1 MTNKCT
7 TMRKLA
13 SFLLAMCS
21 AILCASA
28 GSGTSYTDPID
39 FDWTAGND
47 YPGGGTA
54 LWYKVDL
61 TSVPQDNDVL
71 LYLNNL
77 SSASPATVT
86 AEPYVK
92 LGTIQSLN
100 EPTTKQILPNRN
112 YAMNLPNSTIKAL
125 NVDAIYILLS
135 SDEPVRFS
143 AEPVEQGEKDLNCL
157 NAPLFDFAGV
167 TQAPSEVW
175 YRVNL
180 AAVQAD
186 ATKTLKITLQNKSS
200 ESAQVKAGVSFDC
213 PSSGLSY
220 YQYTLS
226 AAETKEKVLD
236 RAFIDLVSSD
246 EIYVKVNTTQSV
258 FFKAEIVDA
267 TVLPATDVPATA
279 IDFALNT
286 EYTNYLE
293 QWYKITVADL
303 LQDKKLAEL
312 TLSNTS
318 SSTAHITADV
328 AISNPYT
335 SLITRS
341 ISLGSNQ
348 LIVKEL
354 ARNLLKEIENNTY
367 VYVRLTSDQ
376 PITFSARL
384 KNRTEGNACRSA
396 KLFDWNLG
404 AMQNAETSLW
414 YAVSLTDAKSAVNAD
429 KDIMLTVE
437 NLSSSQASLLA
448 AVAFGCPCS
457 ATTDINRTVAPMTSI
472 NKRIER
478 ALYSNLETD
487 TLFVNLTTD
496 KNVRITA
503 SLVPS
508 VASVNDCATPATTFD
523 YENGHHQ
530 SAGKNWYSIDISPI
544 WAMRDT
550 VPQIVVVNEGTSTA
564 TINGELAFE
573 CPGNN
578 AATRTMRLAP
588 GEEYVKAITRDLLE
602 SLSNPEL
609 YISVDTDQPLHI
621 YVNLQ
626 KENQGLSCLTG
637 VDFDWNNGHIQKASS
652 TVWYKIGLT
661 HIKQTPSLAAVL
673 GIVNKN
679 AQAGKVTAD
688 IYFDCNSDPVASY
701 AMTLS
706 ANGKR
711 EINLERSTIL
721 SLKPDTIYLCLTTEQ
736 QDSVYAATFADGSI
750 TPVEACNGATELLY
764 NTDIPQSAGEQ
775 WYKFS
780 VYHLQ
785 NFTSGDA
792 TLYINNGADANT
804 IKAEVAFECP
814 VTTPMT
820 DRTKEFTPLQAYS
833 KVFSRALLDNISGDS
848 VYVRVTSSKDFA
860 FRIDISD
867 ERGQVCSAPILFDWD
882 NGNLHP
888 ADKTLWYKVS
898 LDTLRKNP
906 DKDFKLNVENR
917 ASNNISASADIH
929 FDCDDEPLVSFS
941 YDFTPNELKSKIID
955 RTFMEQM
962 GWPIML
968 IKFSSTDG
976 DAHISAELIDALPDK
991 RDTLIVD
998 TVTCKGNTE
1007 FEIIQT
1013 HALHTI
1019 ISDTT
1024 IVDSLRYTY
1033 NDGILTMQGDSIF
1046 IYHIRVL
1053 HTPPAQY
1060 PVEFMAMPVTA
1071 GKAIDITAAQT
1082 AVLNA
1087 LNNYNGSAPDPVSGL
1102 DSLYSA
1108 VESIVWQQQL
1118 VEGGPFVPLNTTSLL
1133 DTRTQTVTLRYR
1145 YQTEC
1150 QGGNTSTALQIPA
1163 AEPLRETLVIQD
1175 VVDAGDTYITLH
1187 GQSVVINA
1195 DTTFSDTIFNLVHD
1209 AQTLKDSVYLY
1220 QIFVYSLVEKTILD
1234 TVCLG
1239 DTYTPVVGEPQTIN
1253 RDTVWS
1259 VVESVPAE
1267 KNKYRYT
1274 YRIRVLHTAPAQ
1286 YPAAFTA
1293 MPITAGKAI
1302 DITAAQEALIDAL
1315 NTYSGSAP
1323 DPVSGLDSLYSTVT
1337 SVSWQQQIT
1346 EGGPFVPLNTTSLL
1360 DTRTQTVTLRYSY
1373 QTECH
1378 GENTSAAVQIPA
1390 AEPLRETLVIQDT
1403 VDAGETYITLQGRP
1417 VVINADTAF
1426 SDTIFNL
1433 VHDAQT
1439 LKDSVYQYQI
1449 FVYSIV
1455 ETTLSDTV
1463 CLGDTYTPAVGEPV
1477 LINRD
1482 TIWSVIKTEQAEKH
1496 KYIYNIYL
1504 YTAPEPDQLPDANA
1518 FSLPTAV
1525 CGQPLNTSAATD
1537 AILSLLLAQ
1546 KEAQTFTADIS
1557 QITWEMQV
1565 GSDWQPVSDLSPVV
1579 ENMNNISVRYKVLTA
1594 CNDII
1599 TSPQFTLVVEAPT
1612 ADNVADYADM
1622 PAVAKYNG
1630 WLLMVN
1636 LNAINAQG
1644 WNPAEQQVRW
1654 YRVVGQLDTPA
1665 NGETDDEFLAT
1676 GYYYTK
1682 GEQLSGDYYA
1692 VIDFPATEN
1701 DPCGASLRTVTLTC
1715 AAQPTQASLAPS
1727 VVAPGETIQIIGL
1740 DPLQSY
1746 TVSVY
1751 NLAGVLVENFILD
1764 NTEAHSFKAQA
1775 MQGYYMV
1782 KVQGST
1788 QQTLKYIVK

>member
-1 MTNKCT
+1 MINNCT

-13 SFLLAMCS
+13 SLFLAMCS
-21 AILCASA
+21 AVLCASA

-77 SSASPATVT
+77 SAAATATVT

-92 LGTIQSLN
+92 LGTIQSLSD
-100 EPTTKQILPNRN
+100 PTTKQILPNRN

-157 NAPLFDFAGV
+157 NAPLFDYAGV
-167 TQAPSEVW
+167 TLSPSEVW

-180 AAVQAD
+180 EAVQAD
-186 ATKTLKITLQNKSS
+186 VTKTLKITLQNKSS
-200 ESAQVKAGVSFDC
+200 ESAEFSAGFSFDC
-213 PSSGLSY
+213 PSSGLSNY
-220 YQYTLS
+220 SCTLS
-226 AAETKEKVLD
+226 AAQTKEKVLD
-236 RAFIDLVSSD
+236 RAIIDLVYSD
-246 EIYVKVNTTQSV
+246 EIYVKVKTTQPV

-267 TVLPATDVPATA
+267 TTLPATDVPASA
-279 IDFALNT
+279 IDFSLNT
-286 EYTNYLE
+286 EYTNYNE
-293 QWYKITVADL
+293 QWYKVTVADL

-328 AISNPYT
+328 AVSNPYT

-341 ISLGSNQ
+341 ISLSGNQ
-348 LIVKEL
+348 LLVKEL

-376 PITFSARL
+376 PVTFSARL
-384 KNRTEGNACRSA
+384 KNRTEGNACLNA
-396 KLFDWNLG
+396 KLFDWNTG

-414 YAVSLTDAKSAVNAD
+414 YAVSLTDAKSAANAD

-437 NLSSSQASLLA
+437 NFSSSQASLLA
-448 AVAFGCPCS
+448 AVAFDCPCS
-457 ATTDINRTVAPMTSI
+457 ATTDINRTIEPMGSL

-478 ALYSNLETD
+478 ALYSNLGSD
-487 TLFVNLTTD
+487 TLFINLTAGA
-496 KNVRITA
+496 NVRITA

-508 VASVNDCATPATTFD
+508 VATVNDCATPVTTFD
-523 YENGHHQ
+523 YDNGHHQ
-530 SAGKNWYSIDISPI
+530 SAGKNWYYIDISHI
-544 WAMRDT
+544 WAKSDT
-550 VPQIVVVNEGTSTA
+550 VPQIVVVNEGTGTA
-564 TINGELAFE
+564 TINGELAFD

-578 AATRTMRLAP
+578 AATRTITLAP
-588 GEEYVKAITRDLLE
+588 GKEYVKTITRDMLE
-602 SLSNPEL
+602 SVSNPEL

-637 VDFDWNNGHIQKASS
+637 VDFNWNSGHLQKAAS

-661 HIKQTPSLAAVL
+661 HIKQTPSLAGLVGL
-673 GIVNKN
+673 VNKN
-679 AQAGKVTAD
+679 AKAGKVTAD
-688 IYFDCNSDPVASY
+688 IYFDCDSDPLASY
-701 AMTLS
+701 TMTLG
-706 ANGKR
+706 AGDKR
-711 EINLERSTIL
+711 EFNLERSTVL
-721 SLKPDTIYLCLTTEQ
+721 SLKPDTIYICLTTEQ
-736 QDSVYAATFADGSI
+736 QDSVYATTFTDGSV

-764 NTDIPQSAGEQ
+764 NTDIPQSAGTQ

-780 VYHLQ
+780 AYHLQ

-804 IKAEVAFECP
+804 IKAELAFECP

-820 DRTKEFTPLQAYS
+820 DRTKEFTPLQNYS
-833 KVFSRALLDNISGDS
+833 KVFSRAIIDNIAGDT
-848 VYVRVTSSKDFA
+848 VYVCVTSSKDFT
-860 FRIDISD
+860 FRVDISD
-867 ERGQVCSAPILFDWD
+867 ERGEVCSAPILFDWD

-898 LDTLRKNP
+898 LDTLRNNP

-917 ASNNISASADIH
+917 ADNNISASADIH

-1013 HALHTI
+1013 HAIHTI

-1046 IYHIRVL
+1046 IYNIRVL

-1060 PVEFMAMPVTA
+1060 PAEFMGLPVTA
-1071 GKAIDITAAQT
+1071 GKAISIAAAQD
-1082 AVLNA
+1082 AVLDA
-1087 LNNYNGSAPDPVSGL
+1087 LNTYIGSAPDPVSEL

-1108 VESIVWQQQL
+1108 VESISWQQQW
-1118 VEGGPFVPLNTTSLL
+1118 VENGPFVPLDTTTLL

-1150 QGGNTSTALQIPA
+1150 QGG
-1163 AEPLRETLVIQD
+1163 
-1175 VVDAGDTYITLH
+1175 G
-1187 GQSVVINA
+1187 
-1195 DTTFSDTIFNLVHD
+1195 
-1209 AQTLKDSVYLY
+1209 
-1220 QIFVYSLVEKTILD
+1220 
-1234 TVCLG
+1234 
-1239 DTYTPVVGEPQTIN
+1239 
-1253 RDTVWS
+1253 
-1259 VVESVPAE
+1259 
-1267 KNKYRYT
+1267 
-1274 YRIRVLHTAPAQ
+1274 
-1286 YPAAFTA
+1286 
-1293 MPITAGKAI
+1293 
-1302 DITAAQEALIDAL
+1302 
-1315 NTYSGSAP
+1315 
-1323 DPVSGLDSLYSTVT
+1323 T
-1337 SVSWQQQIT
+1337 SVA
-1346 EGGPFVPLNTTSLL
+1346 L
-1360 DTRTQTVTLRYSY
+1360 
-1373 QTECH
+1373 
-1378 GENTSAAVQIPA
+1378 QIPA

-1403 VDAGETYITLQGRP
+1403 VDAGTTFITLHGQS

-1433 VHDAQT
+1433 VHDAYT
-1439 LKDSVYQYQI
+1439 LKDSVYLYQI
-1449 FVYSIV
+1449 FVYSVV
-1455 ETTLSDTV
+1455 ETTLSDTL

-1477 LINRD
+1477 LINQD
-1482 TIWSVIKTEQAEKH
+1482 TTWSVIKTEQAEKH
-1496 KYIYNIYL
+1496 KYTYSIYL
-1504 YTAPEPDQLPDANA
+1504 YTAPATDQLPDADD
-1518 FSLPTAV
+1518 FILPAAI
-1525 CGQPLNTSAATD
+1525 CGQPVNTSETTD
-1537 AILSLLLAQ
+1537 SLFSLLLAQ
-1546 KEAQTFTADIS
+1546 KEALNFTTDIN

-1565 GSDWQPVSDLSPVV
+1565 GSEWQPLTDASPVV
-1579 ENMNNISVRYKVLTA
+1579 KNMDNISVRYNVLTA
-1594 CNDII
+1594 CNDTV
-1599 TSPQFTLVVEAPT
+1599 TSPVFTLVVEAPT
-1612 ADNVADYADM
+1612 ADNVADYANL
-1622 PAVAKYNG
+1622 PAVSKYNG

-1636 LNAINAQG
+1636 LNAINAKG
-1644 WNPAEQQVRW
+1644 WNPTEQQVRW
-1654 YRVVGQLDTPA
+1654 YRVVGQLDTPINA
-1665 NGETDDEFLAT
+1665 ENNDEFLAN
-1676 GYYYTK
+1676 GYYYTN
-1682 GEQLSGDYYA
+1682 GEPLSGDYYA
-1692 VIDFPATEN
+1692 VIDFPVTDS

-1715 AAQPTQASLAPS
+1715 SSPASQASLAPS
-1727 VVAPGETIQIIGL
+1727 VVAPGETIQIVGL
-1740 DPLQSY
+1740 DPLQTY
-1746 TVSVY
+1746 TVSIY
-1751 NLAGVLVENFILD
+1751 NLAGVLVETIFLD
-1764 NTEAHSFKAQA
+1764 NAEEHSFKAQA
-1775 MQGYYMV
+1775 LQGYYMV
-1782 KVQGST
+1782 KIQGTT
-1788 QQTLKYIVK
+1788 QQTLRYIVK